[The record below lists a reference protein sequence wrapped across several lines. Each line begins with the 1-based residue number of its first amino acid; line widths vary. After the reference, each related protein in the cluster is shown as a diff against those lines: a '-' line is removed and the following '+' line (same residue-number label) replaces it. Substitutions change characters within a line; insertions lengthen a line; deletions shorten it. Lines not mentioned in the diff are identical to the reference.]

1 MAFIEISSLRWA
13 VQPDVWVL
21 TLYAYDVRYACRL
34 ALSSRRMDVLLAT
47 KENPMATPAAPVP
60 TPRVPLSRERVLRAA
75 IALADQGGI
84 ESLTMRGLGRELGV
98 EAMSLYNHVRSKDD
112 ILDGIVDLVL
122 GDIDVP
128 GLGTPWKAAMRQ
140 RALSAHAVLLA
151 HPWAAV
157 LIMSRYN
164 IGPGMTRY
172 LDATLGRLRE
182 GGFSIEGALDA
193 WNTLDSHLYGFT
205 LQELNLPFEADEAPQ
220 VSAEVLGQLSAD
232 QFPHVTEVIGHVMVS
247 GRRED
252 FTFGLELILDGLEQR
267 LALR

>member
-1 MAFIEISSLRWA
+1 MVA
-13 VQPDVWVL
+13 PD
-21 TLYAYDVRYACRL
+21 AP
-34 ALSSRRMDVLLAT
+34 AT
-47 KENPMATPAAPVP
+47 S
-60 TPRVPLSRERVLRAA
+60 PRAPLSRERVLRGAM
-75 IALADQGGI
+75 ALADRRGI
-84 ESLTMRGLGRELGV
+84 DSMTMRALGSELGV

-128 GLGTPWKAAMRQ
+128 GTGTPWKEAMRH
-140 RALSAHAVLLA
+140 RSLSAHQVLLA

-205 LQELNLPFEADEAPQ
+205 LQELNRPFEADAAPQ

-252 FTFGLELILDGLEQR
+252 FTFGLDLILDGLER
-267 LALR
+267 ALAGQ